1 MILIFW
7 KQRLAFLA
15 IPKTGTSAYAE
26 VSARMAGL
34 SIQDPP
40 ELKHEPLIRYN
51 QFIRQMFGLVCD
63 AQLDTMTVVHDTDF
77 LGGRLVQV
85 PIAAVPVRQTRL
97 D

>member
-26 VSARMAGL
+26 ASARMVGQ

-40 ELKHEPLIRYN
+40 ELKYAPLIRYN

>member
-26 VSARMAGL
+26 ASARMAGL

-40 ELKHEPLIRYN
+40 ELKHVPLIWYN
-51 QFIRQMFGLVCD
+51 RFIQQMFELVCD
-63 AQLDTMTVVHDTDF
+63 AQLETTAVI
-77 LGGRLVQV
+77 RE
-85 PIAAVPVRQTRL
+85 PISWV
-97 D
+97 DG